1 MYCSLF
7 SEIIQVHKQKWSTA
21 VFDPEV
27 LRYLVCPLTKGA
39 LRYDADAQQLISEE
53 ISVAY
58 PIVNGIPRLVPT
70 AGHVID
76 TAEVAPSE

>member
-1 MYCSLF
+1 MLY
-7 SEIIQVHKQKWSTA
+7 
-21 VFDPEV
+21 
-27 LRYLVCPLTKGA
+27 
-39 LRYDADAQQLISEE
+39 RYDADAQQLISEE